1 MSSDRSAVNFLCCT
15 DEGNQLMA
23 CNMQENDDAQQCRN
37 KNGRFAVLDT
47 SFGSDP
53 VEGCRIADP
62 YNNGNTRVVCAYDRE
77 TGNPDETEKVYF
89 KDTRD
94 LGLEGAFRGQLNS
107 TQAEQSTSDGRFCSF
122 EDGCARAPVNY

>member
-1 MSSDRSAVNFLCCT
+1 
-15 DEGNQLMA
+15 MA

-37 KNGRFAVLDT
+37 DDGRFAVLDT
-47 SFGSDP
+47 NFGSDP

-77 TGNPDETEKVYF
+77 TENSDETEKVYF

-94 LGLEGAFRGQLNS
+94 LGLRSFEGGYRGQLNS